1 MSYTAIALCAKA
13 LIKIGAKGITSFN
26 EGTAEAQVAQ
36 ALYATTR
43 DALLTAYPW
52 HFATAQVTLPLL
64 AQTPTADYTCA
75 FQLPTD
81 FLRAISVGSGQ
92 RGQGVNYR
100 INKDTLQCNSKNVVL
115 TYIFRPM
122 ESNFPAFFAALLIM
136 RLSAEFCLPLTESTS
151 RADFLNRMADSAF
164 AQAKL
169 IDAQQSVPQA
179 IEDFPLIGVRT

>member
-1 MSYTAIALCAKA
+1 MSYTSIALCAKA
-13 LIKIGAKGITSFN
+13 LVKIGAKGITSFN

-36 ALYATTR
+36 ALYETTR
-43 DALLTAYPW
+43 DALLSSYPW
-52 HFATAQVTLPLL
+52 RFATAQVTLPLL
-64 AQTPTADYTCA
+64 TQTPKADYTYS
-75 FQLPTD
+75 FQLPSD

-100 INKDTLQCNSKNVVL
+100 ICEDTLQCNSKNVIL

-122 ESNFPAFFAALLIM
+122 EANFPAFFASLLIM
-136 RLSAEFCLPLTESTS
+136 RLSAEFCLALTESTT
-151 RADFLNRMADSAF
+151 RADFLSKMADSAY